1 VSGFDES
8 RAGPAGDLRSR
19 VHRLDARVK
28 LIGFVALTVTA
39 VAAGTGAWPVWVG
52 CGLVLLAVAVAG
64 RVPAGVIARRASVA
78 LPVVLLAAAL
88 LPFVRDGEEVLA
100 LGPLSVSDAGLQ
112 AFAAASAKAAIGT
125 LGAVLLGATTTFP
138 DVLRALEQLRVP
150 RLFVLVARIT
160 WRYLFVVAGEVRRV
174 RAALVSRG
182 YRPRHAL
189 HAGALGAAT
198 GALFV
203 RAHARGERVHQAML
217 ARGGGAL

>member
-1 VSGFDES
+1 
-8 RAGPAGDLRSR
+8 
-19 VHRLDARVK
+19 
-28 LIGFVALTVTA
+28 
-39 VAAGTGAWPVWVG
+39 
-52 CGLVLLAVAVAG
+52 
-64 RVPAGVIARRASVA
+64 VPAGVIARRASVA